1 MNKTIT
7 INPELFAIGGRRSRK
22 KAPNPNSSSSNGI
35 KVRAPKERK
44 QTVKKNHILRFLRD
58 KQEKNMSELIK
69 NRNMSVIT
77 AAPIDDFKSDFDSAL
92 EHLSSL
98 TDQQKQKKN
107 STLKKYPVEN
117 TDSLIMHPS
126 IHLDD
131 PLNVTNNIFPSSNSM
146 HINPPTLRYPVPK
159 YGCLKGGTLPTYRM
173 YQNVTQK
180 RAPDVSIGNANSIG
194 NVNST
199 SDETNILSAVQM
211 EGGGSSS
218 SEVSLKREEVKKM
231 YSKMSQE
238 KKARKMKFP
247 KQKRTVRR
255 TFKIGKSKTLPKIS
269 VLISNKTIRNQISTK
284 AQELKQTSIQEVRRF
299 LTKKGFI
306 RVGSDAPNDVLRKM
320 YESAVLMCGEVQ
332 NHNPDN
338 LLYNFLN
345 DI

>member
-117 TDSLIMHPS
+117 TNSLIMHPS

-180 RAPDVSIGNANSIG
+180 RTPDISIGNSNSIGNANSI
-194 NVNST
+194 
-199 SDETNILSAVQM
+199 SDEPNNLGAVQT
-211 EGGGSSS
+211 EGEGSSS
-218 SEVSLKREEVKKM
+218 SEVSLKREEMKKM

-284 AQELKQTSIQEVRRF
+284 AQELKQTPIQEVRRF

-320 YESAVLMCGEVQ
+320 YESAVLICGEVQ